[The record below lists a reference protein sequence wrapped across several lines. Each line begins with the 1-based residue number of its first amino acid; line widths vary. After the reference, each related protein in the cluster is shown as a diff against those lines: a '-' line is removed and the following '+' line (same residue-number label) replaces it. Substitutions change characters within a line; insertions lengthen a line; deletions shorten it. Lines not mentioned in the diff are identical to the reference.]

1 VVKCNLSFKF
11 NFTKGDHPM
20 VRLFAVV
27 LLSLSLMPAATLADT
42 WSVPSDECL
51 TIQAGIDSAGAG
63 DTVLVAWG
71 TYYEHDITVKSGICL
86 RSETGNPG
94 CATIDAADMGRVM
107 ECDSVDNTTTIQGFT
122 IMHGNSGLDGGGQA
136 VHCHH
141 SSPELVN
148 CILSENSEY
157 GPAMVCAD
165 HSSPVITNCAFLRN
179 PATVIYCTFG
189 SSPSLT
195 GCTFSGN
202 MGEGLYCTWLC
213 LPTLVNCTFFGNLG
227 QFGNAMFC
235 GDDSPPTIQNTIIA
249 FGIYGPA
256 IRCDSTSPPSLSCC
270 DIYGNSGGDW
280 VGSIADQYGV
290 NGNISEDPLFCDVYN
305 DDLTLHDTSPCAA
318 ENNPGCGQIGAWPV
332 GCVTPGGPSTYL
344 VRPDG
349 MGDYPTIQAAISV
362 AVDGDTI
369 ELAEGRF
376 TGEGNRDIR
385 YWGKAITVRSRGGNP
400 DSCIID
406 CEGSKIDPHRGFYF
420 EFGEGPGS
428 ALEGITIE
436 NGFNYDG
443 GAIYCSSS
451 SPDIADCI
459 LSGNSAG
466 RFSPAGRGGGIAC
479 EYGSSPTVS
488 NCTICLGSAGWGGA
502 LFCSEGSS
510 PSLTGCTIV
519 SNSSQYGSGIC
530 CGDSASATVEN
541 TIIAYGS
548 GMMAIRCLG
557 SSTPSLSCCDIYGN
571 EMGDWVGSIAD
582 QYGVNGNI
590 SEDPLF
596 CDAYN
601 DDLTLHD
608 TSPCAA
614 GNNPGCGQIGAWPVG
629 CVTPGGPSTY
639 LVRPDGMG
647 DYPTIQAAI
656 SVAVDGDTIELAE
669 GRFTGEGNRDIRYW
683 GKAITVRSRGG
694 NPDSSIIDCEGSEAE
709 PHCGFYFHSG
719 EDSTSIL
726 EAITI
731 CNGNDAGE
739 YYWYTG
745 GGIRC
750 RSSSPTLTDCVLSG
764 NSGYEG
770 GGMYCASCAPTLVRL
785 TFVGN
790 TARGGAGLACKSA
803 SPTLTSCTISGGFGQ
818 YGPCGI
824 LCRGPS
830 FPVIQNTIIAFST
843 NGPAITCYDE
853 SAPSLSCCDI
863 YGNSG
868 GDWVGSIADQYGVN
882 GNISEDPLFCDVY
895 NDDLTL
901 HDTSPCAAE
910 NNPGCGQIG
919 AWPVGCVTP
928 GGPSTY
934 LVRPDG
940 MGDYPTIQAA
950 ISVAVDGD
958 TIELAE
964 GRFTGEGNRD
974 IRYWGKAITV
984 RSRGGN
990 PDSCIIDCEGSKPDP
1005 HCGFYFQSGEDSTSV
1020 LEAVTICNGHMHYG
1034 GGIYCTS
1041 TGPALTNCKLSANVA
1056 EVAGGGIY
1064 CNLAA
1069 PILTLCV
1076 LSRNSASGSSIPD
1089 GGGGAYCLESSPA
1102 FIGCTFSA
1110 NSSDDGGGLSCCY
1123 GSYPVISG
1131 CVFAGNSAE
1140 RGGALYY
1147 YRASSSSF
1155 AGCTLSHNSGES
1167 GSGISCYYSP
1177 LSIENTIIAFGIG
1190 GSALYCAGDST
1201 VTLRCCDVY
1210 SNEGGDWVEC
1220 IAGQDSI
1227 NDNLSADPLFCDSGK
1242 GEFGLC
1248 DASPCASS
1256 QQATCGLIGAFDV
1269 GCNSGVHP
1277 DVPSGPAS
1285 LYLEWSKPNPFTPEA
1300 RITYVVPGG
1309 SKASPVRLQV
1319 YDPLGRLVRTLVD
1332 GYRQPGEYTV
1342 AWDGRDEYG
1351 HNVAPGVYF
1360 CRLVW
1365 NGQSLT
1371 RHVIRVE

>member
-256 IRCDSTSPPSLSCC
+256 IRCDSTSP
-270 DIYGNSGGDW
+270 
-280 VGSIADQYGV
+280 
-290 NGNISEDPLFCDVYN
+290 
-305 DDLTLHDTSPCAA
+305 
-318 ENNPGCGQIGAWPV
+318 
-332 GCVTPGGPSTYL
+332 
-344 VRPDG
+344 
-349 MGDYPTIQAAISV
+349 
-362 AVDGDTI
+362 
-369 ELAEGRF
+369 
-376 TGEGNRDIR
+376 
-385 YWGKAITVRSRGGNP
+385 
-400 DSCIID
+400 
-406 CEGSKIDPHRGFYF
+406 
-420 EFGEGPGS
+420 
-428 ALEGITIE
+428 
-436 NGFNYDG
+436 
-443 GAIYCSSS
+443 
-451 SPDIADCI
+451 
-459 LSGNSAG
+459 
-466 RFSPAGRGGGIAC
+466 
-479 EYGSSPTVS
+479 
-488 NCTICLGSAGWGGA
+488 
-502 LFCSEGSS
+502 
-510 PSLTGCTIV
+510 
-519 SNSSQYGSGIC
+519 
-530 CGDSASATVEN
+530 
-541 TIIAYGS
+541 
-548 GMMAIRCLG
+548 
-557 SSTPSLSCCDIYGN
+557 
-571 EMGDWVGSIAD
+571 
-582 QYGVNGNI
+582 
-590 SEDPLF
+590 
-596 CDAYN
+596 
-601 DDLTLHD
+601 
-608 TSPCAA
+608 
-614 GNNPGCGQIGAWPVG
+614 
-629 CVTPGGPSTY
+629 
-639 LVRPDGMG
+639 
-647 DYPTIQAAI
+647 
-656 SVAVDGDTIELAE
+656 
-669 GRFTGEGNRDIRYW
+669 
-683 GKAITVRSRGG
+683 
-694 NPDSSIIDCEGSEAE
+694 
-709 PHCGFYFHSG
+709 
-719 EDSTSIL
+719 
-726 EAITI
+726 
-731 CNGNDAGE
+731 
-739 YYWYTG
+739 
-745 GGIRC
+745 
-750 RSSSPTLTDCVLSG
+750 
-764 NSGYEG
+764 
-770 GGMYCASCAPTLVRL
+770 
-785 TFVGN
+785 
-790 TARGGAGLACKSA
+790 
-803 SPTLTSCTISGGFGQ
+803 
-818 YGPCGI
+818 
-824 LCRGPS
+824 
-830 FPVIQNTIIAFST
+830 
-843 NGPAITCYDE
+843 
-853 SAPSLSCCDI
+853 PSLSCCDI